1 MTFKRRRRRHRTSG
15 AGATS
20 CEVVRQAISADLDG
34 EASGLATKDTVAHI
48 ARCPECRRFRAGALT
63 LGRQLGLEVSRPV
76 PGALKEALTSEWVR
90 TVGPAPRAWRR
101 MLSVIGRRSTWRRR
115 VAWVS
120 ALTPALL
127 LAVALPLG
135 ALSSPHEVPSH
146 ARTPCTVDLANFR
159 GDPHR

>member
-1 MTFKRRRRRHRTSG
+1 MTFKRRTTV

-20 CEVVRQAISADLDG
+20 CEIARQAISADLDG

-48 ARCPECRRFRAGALT
+48 ARCPECQRFRAGALT
-63 LGRQLGLEVSRPV
+63 LDRQFGLEVSRPV
-76 PGALKEALTSEWVR
+76 PDALKEALTSEWVR
-90 TVGPAPRAWRR
+90 TVGPAPRVSWRVW
-101 MLSVIGRRSTWRRR
+101 SVIGRPTMWRRR

-120 ALTPALL
+120 ALTPAVL

-146 ARTPCTVDLANFR
+146 ARTPCTIDLANLR
-159 GDPHR
+159 GDLHR

>member
-1 MTFKRRRRRHRTSG
+1 MTVGRRHSRTPR
-15 AGATS
+15 AGVTS

-90 TVGPAPRAWRR
+90 TVGLAPRVSWRVW
-101 MLSVIGRRSTWRRR
+101 SVIGRPTMWRRR

-120 ALTPALL
+120 ALTPAVL